1 MNGTFHHQI
10 ALFCTVSAKA
20 RLARSLQELFSNEI
34 KDLEA
39 FSQVEPTEKSF

>member
-1 MNGTFHHQI
+1 LRGTFHHQI

-20 RLARSLQELFSNEI
+20 ALARGLARIFSNEI

-39 FSQVEPTEKSF
+39 FLQAMNRQNTF